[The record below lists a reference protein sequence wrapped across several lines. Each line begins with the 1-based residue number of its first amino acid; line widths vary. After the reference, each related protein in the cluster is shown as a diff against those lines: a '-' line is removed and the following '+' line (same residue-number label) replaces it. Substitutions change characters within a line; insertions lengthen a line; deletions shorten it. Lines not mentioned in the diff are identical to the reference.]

1 MMIGQGI
8 NVLEVL
14 FAATAQVLALYFAIL
29 AIIASLMERR
39 IFVPTSSR
47 RTPAIALGAL
57 IVTCI
62 GSLVSIVLIQFFPCQ
77 DMKWVSVGLSF
88 IFIIGILF
96 IVLSLRD
103 ILKRL

>member
-1 MMIGQGI
+1 MGQGT

-29 AIIASLMERR
+29 AVIASLIERR

-47 RTPAIALGAL
+47 RTAAFALGAL

-62 GSLVSIVLIQFFPCQ
+62 GSLISVVVGQFYPCR
-77 DMKWVSVGLSF
+77 DMRWVAVGLSIMF
-88 IFIIGILF
+88 VVGILL